1 MFQNST
7 EEIIKVKWTWENIN
21 QHFVGDSS
29 IRKFFETILKNNSL
43 SKKKVGK
50 RLNVISKL
58 V

>member
-1 MFQNST
+1 MFQNNT
-7 EEIIKVKWTWENIN
+7 DEIIKVKWTLENIN

-29 IRKFFETILKNNSL
+29 VRKFFETLKNNSL

>member
-7 EEIIKVKWTWENIN
+7 DEIIRVKWTWGNIN

-29 IRKFFETILKNNSL
+29 IRKICETILKNNSL